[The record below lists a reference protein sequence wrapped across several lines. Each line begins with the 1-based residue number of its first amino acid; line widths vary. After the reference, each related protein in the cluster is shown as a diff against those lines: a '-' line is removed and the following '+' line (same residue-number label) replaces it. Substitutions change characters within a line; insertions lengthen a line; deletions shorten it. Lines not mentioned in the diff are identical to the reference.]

1 MDRRTPRRRAAA
13 GRAAAGGHAKAA
25 QRSRSRPQRGAVDT
39 QSEERFIGT
48 VERLID
54 PMAVSN
60 LLCFQSLKKL
70 LPAFVLKAL
79 LRRASRKT
87 PHIGFVIEP
96 YSLFLFFQLKD
107 LELAA
112 SMLPERYELAKTR
125 LFADD
130 EPDYYL
136 GIGNLATRAS
146 TFWGNR
152 QESYLIAK
160 DRKTGLLSWIFI
172 GILSDTVIALPTKG
186 IADANSRNAIFTT
199 TSKGEV
205 IIDFREDRTGR
216 RLCAR
221 GSLRGGTMRE
231 LDQPIWVMGNTSIGH
246 SRDLAAGDDAPFAVI
261 FDPAEVEQGLDIPPG
276 DIRIEENTLFPGL
289 AEPELSKVVCFP
301 FAQHYMAD
309 SPGLRTFVKDRADL
323 VGHYKRLADAGITR
337 TFSART
343 IVAQIAIGIAVSAV
357 VAAALVL
364 IF

>member
-1 MDRRTPRRRAAA
+1 MEARKPRRRAAA
-13 GRAAAGGHAKAA
+13 RRAVAGGHAKAV
-25 QRSRSRPQRGAVDT
+25 QGSGSRSARGAVDA
-39 QSEERFIGT
+39 QSERRFIET

-70 LPAFVLKAL
+70 LPAPVLKLL

-96 YSLFLFFQLKD
+96 YSLFLFFRLKD
-107 LELAA
+107 LERAA

-136 GIGNLATRAS
+136 GIGNLSTRAS

-160 DRKTGLLSWIFI
+160 DRQTGLLCWMFI

-205 IIDFREDRTGR
+205 VIDFTEDRTGR
-216 RLCAR
+216 RLAAR
-221 GSLRGGTMRE
+221 GSLRGGTMRRM
-231 LDQPIWVMGNTSIGH
+231 DQPIWVMGNTSVGH
-246 SRDLAAGDDAPFAVI
+246 GKELAGGDDEPFAVI
-261 FDPAEVEQGLDIPPG
+261 FDPAEVEQGLDLPPG

-289 AEPELSKVVCFP
+289 AEPQVSKVVCFP

-309 SPGLRTFVKDRADL
+309 SPGIRTRVKDRDDL
-323 VGHYKRLADAGITR
+323 VGHYKRLANAGITK

-343 IVAQIAIGIAVSAV
+343 IAAQIGIGIAVGAV
-357 VAAALVL
+357 VAAALAL